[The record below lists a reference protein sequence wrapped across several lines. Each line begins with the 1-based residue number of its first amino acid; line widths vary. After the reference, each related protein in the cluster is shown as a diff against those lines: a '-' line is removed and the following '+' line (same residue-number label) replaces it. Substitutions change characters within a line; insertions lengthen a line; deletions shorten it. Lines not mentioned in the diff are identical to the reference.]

1 MNITIQKPFSV
12 QEIENGFDDENYI
25 ALYNDPDTSGNRL
38 FLLCDGIDNSK
49 KGKIAA
55 SLTWESIQTYFR
67 SFSDDEKGFN
77 PFFIEKSIRYTEI
90 RFDDYIRENPSAKGM
105 AATFC
110 LLYFSNEGICL
121 SYAGDSRVYQFRNGK
136 IIFKTDDHSLFN
148 SMVRNGQILSEEA
161 ESHPMRSV
169 VYRSI
174 QGTKAPVDVDI
185 IPIRDIQ
192 AGDLFLMCTNNLTKV
207 FNDNELCEIFSKKN
221 TSKDK
226 LDNMKEYCA
235 YETFSNCS
243 AYIIPIKNTKKANIF
258 KQIFTFFI

>member
-12 QEIENGFDDENYI
+12 QEIENGFSYEDSTSR
-25 ALYNDPDTSGNRL
+25 YNDPDTSGDRL
-38 FLLCDGIDNSK
+38 FLLCDGINNSR

-67 SFSDDEKGFN
+67 SFSGDEKRFN

-90 RFDDYIRENPSAKGM
+90 RFDDYIRENPSAKDM

-110 LLYFSNEGICL
+110 LLYFSNEGIFL

-136 IIFKTDDHSLFN
+136 IIFKTKT
-148 SMVRNGQILSEEA
+148 
-161 ESHPMRSV
+161 ESHPVRSV

-174 QGTKAPVDVDI
+174 QGTKAPIDVDI

-192 AGDLFLMCTNNLTKV
+192 AGDLFLMCTNNLTKI
-207 FNDNELCEIFSKKN
+207 FNDHELCEIFSKKN

-226 LDNMKEYCA
+226 LDHMKEYCA
-235 YETFSNCS
+235 YETFSNYS
-243 AYIIPIKNTKKANIF
+243 AYVIPIKDTKKANIF